1 MRLINIAPALRE
13 ATDMYLEVARQ
24 RNIKLDFV
32 CANELQNVMG
42 DPDRLKQVFIN
53 IIDNAVKYS
62 NDGGSVLVD
71 CHEEEGCIHI
81 RVSDTGVG
89 IPEQDIDRVKEKF
102 FKSNTTVRGS
112 GIGLAV
118 ADEIIKQHNG
128 LIFIESK
135 EGVGTTV
142 TVVLPIT
149 EAVEQEEE
157 SEPSLPVD
165 TEDKI

>member
-1 MRLINIAPALRE
+1 
-13 ATDMYLEVARQ
+13 
-24 RNIKLDFV
+24 
-32 CANELQNVMG
+32 MG

-62 NDGGSVLVD
+62 NEGGHVLVEAY
-71 CHEEEGCIHI
+71 EEENCIHVKVI
-81 RVSDTGVG
+81 DTGVG
-89 IPEQDIDRVKEKF
+89 IPEQDIDHVKEKF

-128 LIFIESK
+128 LLFIESK

-142 TVVLPIT
+142 TVVLPVASKAEL
-149 EAVEQEEE
+149 EAAEKLNVVEFPPETVANEEQIEQENIDLMNINENGDDIAE
-157 SEPSLPVD
+157 
-165 TEDKI
+165 

>member
-1 MRLINIAPALRE
+1 
-13 ATDMYLEVARQ
+13 
-24 RNIKLDFV
+24 
-32 CANELQNVMG
+32 MG
-42 DPDRLKQVFIN
+42 DTNRLKQVFIN

-62 NDGGSVLVD
+62 NDGGSVLID
-71 CHEEEGCIHI
+71 CHEEEHCVHI

-89 IPEQDIDRVKEKF
+89 IPEQDIDKVKEKF

-128 LIFIESK
+128 LLFVESK

-142 TVVLPIT
+142 TVVLPISDNEET
-149 EAVEQEEE
+149 IDDEGGAVDFPPERIEEIPNIE
-157 SEPSLPVD
+157 E
-165 TEDKI
+165 